1 MLAKPLLEI
10 AYGEI
15 FDLQGIRE
23 VLTFGN
29 TDEEDLALY
38 FDELRMTNFDRERI
52 IKLWRADPD
61 KQSAIEEIRKIERN
75 INYRRAEEKWREANN
90 YYYFNLL
97 YLSDVVSAKCKDLI
111 DFQREY
117 LVYIN
122 PKIILQ
128 LQKR

>member
-1 MLAKPLLEI
+1 MISYLDGHVAKPLLEI

-97 YLSDVVSAKCKDLI
+97 Y
-111 DFQREY
+111 
-117 LVYIN
+117 
-122 PKIILQ
+122 
-128 LQKR
+128 